1 MRQPSVWAVW
11 AAIAMLL
18 GASAAGA
25 ERVTERA
32 RGAAPIWE
40 EGEIPA
46 DLGPEARGPAP
57 KRALRAAIAE
67 AVAQAT
73 RDFVEQEDPYLD
85 PEAAVE
91 ALGDRLA
98 YAARYRVIQDLGRVA
113 TPPGSAT
120 ELEYALI
127 IEAQVDMD
135 RVRRSLAEADLLL
148 FGAPP
153 PPTEQQVLLLEGDF
167 SYASFVRIRSA
178 LGELGAEIG
187 SQAFQR
193 GQVRL
198 AVDAPRPPRELLAAL
213 RGRVGPGLWLDAA
226 GEDAEGF
233 HVKVVERIEP
243 AADNEAVPAAP

>member
-1 MRQPSVWAVW
+1 MGGVPGR
-11 AAIAMLL
+11 AALAALALL
-18 GASAAGA
+18 LAAGPVAA

-46 DLGPEARGPAP
+46 ELGPEARGPAP

-73 RDFVEQEDPYLD
+73 RNFVEQEDPYLD

-98 YAARYRVIQDLGRVA
+98 YAARYRVVQDLGRVA
-113 TPPGSAT
+113 TPPGSDT
-120 ELEYALI
+120 EVEYALI

-135 RVRRSLAEADLLL
+135 RVRRRLAAADLLL

-153 PPTEQQVLLLEGDF
+153 PPTEQQVLLLEGEF
-167 SYASFVRIRSA
+167 SYASFVRIRQA
-178 LGELGAEIG
+178 LGELGVEIG
-187 SQAFQR
+187 PQAFQR
-193 GQVRL
+193 GRVRL
-198 AVDAPRPPRELLAAL
+198 EVDAPRPPRELVAAL
-213 RGRVGPGLWLDAA
+213 RGQVGPGLWLDAA
-226 GEDAEGF
+226 GEDAEGYR
-233 HVKVVERIEP
+233 VKVVERIDP
-243 AADNEAVPAAP
+243 AAEEALPAAP